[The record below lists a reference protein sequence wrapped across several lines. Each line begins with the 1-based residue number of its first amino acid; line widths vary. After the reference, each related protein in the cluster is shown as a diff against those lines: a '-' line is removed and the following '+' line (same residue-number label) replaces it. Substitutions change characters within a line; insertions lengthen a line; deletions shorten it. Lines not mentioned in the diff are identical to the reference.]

1 MPIYLMFIGGSTG
14 VLRQAERFVRCVRE
28 HKECSSLSPCDLA
41 RWKLQRNQDSRSMRQ
56 AWDDKWSPGRP
67 LERHLEPRRLTAA
80 EVLQR
85 YKEEDLPAFCEIP
98 LDNVN

>member
-1 MPIYLMFIGGSTG
+1 
-14 VLRQAERFVRCVRE
+14 
-28 HKECSSLSPCDLA
+28 
-41 RWKLQRNQDSRSMRQ
+41 MRQ